1 MIVLLKLLVFEK
13 LDFEHFRFQIFRN
26 FRNFVFRLPYLAVCI
41 LAAFGMFHLK
51 AKVLRINLIPNM
63 LIWDNRKLDLQKF
76 EVEVG
81 VNENWILNISDVRF

>member
-1 MIVLLKLLVFEK
+1 MFG
-13 LDFEHFRFQIFRN
+13 
-26 FRNFVFRLPYLAVCI
+26 LPYLAVCI

-63 LIWDNRKLDLQKF
+63 LIWDNLKLDLQKF

-81 VNENWILNISDVRF
+81 FFENWILTISDIRF